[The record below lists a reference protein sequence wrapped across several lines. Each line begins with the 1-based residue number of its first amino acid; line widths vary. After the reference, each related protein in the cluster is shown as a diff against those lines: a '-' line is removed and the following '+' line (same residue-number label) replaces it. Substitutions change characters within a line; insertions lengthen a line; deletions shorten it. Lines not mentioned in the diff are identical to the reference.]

1 MLYAHIHSPNRNM
14 RYHYSIP
21 VTVLLP
27 RMMLRL
33 QLLILIVTVAL
44 NATTR
49 SFAFTSS
56 TFSSSAT
63 TMRNCGTLHSNSK
76 LFFFFSNSNS
86 NSNSNSKQ
94 TQTTEPEWSAYQ
106 TYPEANPATYDL
118 LSSNPFDITT
128 EGFVRPLLKQTQL
141 ENRKLKVAY
150 DANRDGYDARIF
162 HQKVDGKG
170 AAIVLCKAGNSYF
183 GGYNPR
189 GWASLAGARS
199 SKAAF
204 LFYKSGPFSSGPW
217 KKLRALN
224 RGGNS
229 ISVDLQD
236 QGIYFGADGL
246 VIPLRKGSRDVASRL
261 GGFYERGNDPP
272 RNTILPSAGRNTQ
285 LQELKVLVGVYA
297 PGEDIPNSAGVSE
310 LGFY

>member
-1 MLYAHIHSPNRNM
+1 MHVVFLA
-14 RYHYSIP
+14 
-21 VTVLLP
+21 
-27 RMMLRL
+27 
-33 QLLILIVTVAL
+33 IVA
-44 NATTR
+44 AWI
-49 SFAFTSS
+49 
-56 TFSSSAT
+56 SSSHAFVIKNPT
-63 TMRNCGTLHSNSK
+63 SK
-76 LFFFFSNSNS
+76 YTSLFFFG
-86 NSNSNSKQ
+86 SKSKPKS
-94 TQTTEPEWSAYQ
+94 TEPEWSTFQ
-106 TYPEANPATYDL
+106 TYPEANPATYEL
-118 LSSNPFDITT
+118 LPSNPFDLTP

-141 ENRKLKVAY
+141 ENRKLQLVY

-170 AAIVLCKAGNSYF
+170 AAVVLCKAGNTYF

-204 LFYKSGPFSSGPW
+204 LFYKSGTFGSGPW

-246 VIPLRKGSRDVASRL
+246 VIPLSKGSRDVASRL
-261 GGFYERGNDPP
+261 GGFYERGDPP
-272 RNTILPSAGRNTQ
+272 RSTILPTAGRDTQ
-285 LQELKVLVGVYA
+285 LQELKVFVGVYA

>member
-1 MLYAHIHSPNRNM
+1 MKDQHSKPT
-14 RYHYSIP
+14 
-21 VTVLLP
+21 VTVFKTFTDSTVLVLS
-27 RMMLRL
+27 L
-33 QLLILIVTVAL
+33 LLILIVDTS
-44 NATTR
+44 
-49 SFAFTSS
+49 SFAFTLFESS
-56 TFSSSAT
+56 MQSQQYHCDHRRHQPAPPLPTLRIHSAS
-63 TMRNCGTLHSNSK
+63 HSNSA
-76 LFFFFSNSNS
+76 LFFFFG
-86 NSNSNSKQ
+86 SNSKSTKQ
-94 TQTTEPEWSAYQ
+94 TEPEWSAYQ
-106 TYPEANPATYDL
+106 TYPEANPATYEL
-118 LSSNPFDITT
+118 LPSNPFDITT

-141 ENRKLKVAY
+141 ENRKLKVVY

-170 AAIVLCKAGNSYF
+170 AAIVLCKAGNAYF

-246 VIPLRKGSRDVASRL
+246 VIPLRKGCRDVASRL
-261 GGFYERGNDPP
+261 GRFYERGNDPP

-285 LQELKVLVGVYA
+285 LQELKVLVGTYA